1 MKLPASGEFLSADA
15 FSAFSFYYHF
25 HEIQF
30 LIQDT
35 KIRIEPFLN
44 LSLIFQLQ
52 NPRRIG
58 RDGGDGNLQRNVC
71 FAYTLFYLF
80 QETTG
85 LSDAHSKE
93 FSSGCIHRQASLTIG
108 RNGDVFR
115 IHPCFHHPPD
125 PVAYSDF
132 ITDSFPVIDIFVAG
146 KINISTILCI
156 LSGLTE
162 QFLVPVDMSRKNLR
176 GRYLGLCHHAL
187 DQIHASRTVPEM
199 HIDNTCF
206 S

>member
-35 KIRIEPFLN
+35 KIRIDPFLN
-44 LSLIFQLQ
+44 L
-52 NPRRIG
+52 
-58 RDGGDGNLQRNVC
+58 C
-71 FAYTLFYLF
+71 LF

>member
-85 LSDAHSKE
+85 LSDA
-93 FSSGCIHRQASLTIG
+93 
-108 RNGDVFR
+108 
-115 IHPCFHHPPD
+115 
-125 PVAYSDF
+125 
-132 ITDSFPVIDIFVAG
+132 
-146 KINISTILCI
+146 
-156 LSGLTE
+156 
-162 QFLVPVDMSRKNLR
+162 
-176 GRYLGLCHHAL
+176 
-187 DQIHASRTVPEM
+187 
-199 HIDNTCF
+199 
-206 S
+206 